1 MTNAAIRNPEPD
13 TAQRQ
18 TDPRRLA
25 RHPRSA
31 AVLTVDELSKMT
43 AEEVDMA
50 FRTGE
55 VAQIPE
61 GEARGTAIFRPGTAL
76 QPRLGRV
83 VRELFWQ
90 GKQFNA
96 RTRTLKNLILP
107 LGIAAISA
115 DVYRQASWFDGEPCI
130 VLDYSKRSLLA
141 RYIRDEIR
149 RVAPGMY
156 LGLVYWGRTRI
167 MYFTL
172 EFPV

>member
-1 MTNAAIRNPEPD
+1 MTNAAFTDPEPN
-13 TAQRQ
+13 AEQRQ

-25 RHPRSA
+25 SHRRSSA
-31 AVLTVDELSKMT
+31 ELTVDELSKMT
-43 AEEVDMA
+43 PAEVDAA
-50 FRTGE
+50 FRSGE

-61 GEARGTAIFRPGTAL
+61 GEARGTAIFRPGTSIQL
-76 QPRLGRV
+76 RLEPV

-90 GKQFNA
+90 GKLFNA
-96 RTRTLKNLILP
+96 RTKTLKNRILP

-115 DVYRQASWFDGEPCI
+115 DVYRQGSWFDGEPCI

-149 RVAPGMY
+149 RVAPGTY
-156 LGLVYWGRTRI
+156 LGLVYWGRTRL